1 MMALRFGPDKAV
13 DKSLMFVD
21 VFNFKRV
28 LRLSCV
34 RDRKVRILVKVL
46 ENSITMVVFKL
57 WEYTSIRSHSPPPF

>member
-21 VFNFKRV
+21 VFIFKRV

-34 RDRKVRILVKVL
+34 RGRKVRIVVKVL
-46 ENSITMVVFKL
+46 ENSITMVVFKM
-57 WEYTSIRSHSPPPF
+57 WEYTSICTHFSPPL